1 MVVMKGTGKNS
12 VGTYFSPIQLLV
24 VIAISIFIIEFIMML
39 ILIFLPHE
47 SILVHALLSSS
58 LLVLF
63 LSPILYYFI
72 FRPLLVHITE
82 REKFEGALIK
92 SETRYRLVHNTAFDA
107 IITSNANDRIIDCNP
122 SGADMFGYDRE
133 AMIGMD
139 LIDLMPEKY
148 RERHLHG
155 LAHFLETGRSKVQGK
170 ILELEGMR
178 KNGEVFPIE
187 LMVSSFKVGLV
198 TSFTG
203 TIRDITQ
210 RKRAKKEKELIERQL
225 NQSQKLEAV
234 GRLGGGVAHDFNNIL
249 TSIRGNA
256 ELALDDMKADDPLS
270 ARFEEI
276 IASVEHASK
285 LTRQLL
291 LFSRNQPFEP
301 APLNINTTIENL
313 MKMLERLI
321 SENIEI
327 TTALDEEVW
336 TIEAD
341 QVNIEQVVINLA
353 VNARDAMGDGGR
365 LKIKTENVIIG
376 EEEAA
381 KTPNARACRAV
392 CLTIKDNGTGM
403 DPNTVSRI
411 FEPFFTTKEAGKG
424 SGLGLAVVYG
434 IVKQHGGWITVKSS
448 PGKGTTF
455 GVFIPASPEK
465 ALTKTGAAGAGVET
479 VRGPAGASERIL
491 FVEDEQS
498 VREITDKIL
507 VEFGYVVFA
516 AEDADRAMDIFEE
529 EGGRFDIIL
538 SDVVLT
544 GMNGIELAT
553 SLIKR
558 KPEIRVLLTSGY
570 MDDESHWKTIND
582 LGFKFLQK
590 PYSLNLLLETIHS
603 LKADG

>member
-1 MVVMKGTGKNS
+1 MKETNKNS
-12 VGTYFSPIQLLV
+12 GGTYFSPIQLLI

-63 LSPILYYFI
+63 LSPILYFFI

-107 IITSNANDRIIDCNP
+107 IITSNANDKIIDCNP
-122 SGADMFGYDRE
+122 SAADIFGYDQG
-133 AMIGMD
+133 MMMGMD
-139 LIDLMPEKY
+139 LVDLMPEKY
-148 RERHLHG
+148 RKPHLRG
-155 LAHFLETGRSKVQGK
+155 LSHFLETGESSVQGK
-170 ILELEGMR
+170 VLELEGMR

-187 LMVSSFKVGLV
+187 LIVSSFMVDSL

-203 TIRDITQ
+203 SIRDITR
-210 RKRAKKEKELIERQL
+210 RKRDEKEKELIKRQL

-234 GRLGGGVAHDFNNIL
+234 GRLGGGIAHDFNNIL

-256 ELALDDMKADDPLS
+256 ELALDDMKTNDPLS

-301 APLNINTTIENL
+301 TPLDINTTVENL

-321 SENIEI
+321 SEDIEI
-327 TTALDEEVW
+327 TTTLEEGIW
-336 TIEAD
+336 AIEAD
-341 QVNIEQVVINLA
+341 SVNIEQVVINLA
-353 VNARDAMGDGGR
+353 VNARDAMEDGGA
-365 LKIKTENVIIG
+365 LVIKTENVVID
-376 EEEAA
+376 EQEAA
-381 KTPNARACRAV
+381 KTPNARPCRAV
-392 CLTIKDNGTGM
+392 CLTMKDNGAGM
-403 DPNTVSRI
+403 DPNTANRI
-411 FEPFFTTKEAGKG
+411 FEPFFTTKGAGKG

-434 IVKQHGGWITVKSS
+434 IVKQHGGWITVESS
-448 PGKGTTF
+448 PDRGTCF
-455 GVFIPASPEK
+455 RVFIPASPEK
-465 ALTKTGAAGAGVET
+465 ALTETQAADSAVKTVK
-479 VRGPAGASERIL
+479 GPMGSSERVL
-491 FVEDEQS
+491 FIEDEQS
-498 VREITDKIL
+498 VREVTRRIL
-507 VEFGYVVFA
+507 AENGYIVFA
-516 AEDADRAMDIFEE
+516 AEDADKAMDIFEE
-529 EGGRFDIIL
+529 EGGLFDIIL

-544 GMNGIELAT
+544 GMSGIELAKR
-553 SLIKR
+553 LIKK
-558 KPEIRVLLTSGY
+558 KPDLRVLLTSGY
-570 MDDESHWKTIND
+570 MDDESYWDTINE

-603 LKADG
+603 LKTGD